1 MNDLFSNF
9 IILINKTK
17 YLYIMQVGRILE
29 SNIDAI
35 CKKVKLGMVNCKEVE
50 NY

>member
-9 IILINKTK
+9 IILINKTN
-17 YLYIMQVGRILE
+17 LYIMQVGRILE
-29 SNIDAI
+29 ATLMQYV
-35 CKKVKLGMVNCKEVE
+35 KKVKLGMVNCKDVE